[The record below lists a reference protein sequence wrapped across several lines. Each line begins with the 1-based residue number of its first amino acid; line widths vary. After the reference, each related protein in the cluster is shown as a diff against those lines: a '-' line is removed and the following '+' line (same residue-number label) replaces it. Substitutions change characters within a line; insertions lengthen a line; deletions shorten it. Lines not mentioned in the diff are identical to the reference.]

1 MSAPTDQPWE
11 WCGAAHHFVGADKC
25 RFHMATWVAG
35 GRYLVSTVGDY
46 RPDVRGDMEA
56 IGVGDSFFETYVF
69 TTDPHDRE
77 ETSGHPQVT
86 DWCEVEG
93 ERYAT
98 HEEANEGHMR
108 YCAKFHALLAGGA

>member
-69 TTDPHDRE
+69 
-77 ETSGHPQVT
+77 SGHPRVT

-108 YCAKFHALLAGGA
+108 YCAKFHALLAGGV